1 VKKKNR
7 RMGTPKRTRKNAR
20 GDTPTG
26 DIEINL
32 PPGLDFLSQLEVEDV
47 LELIAEPQ
55 EEERIITLHHNI
67 PRWDDP
73 DDTTARK
80 IVINTK
86 TKETQQFIQRGG
98 KPEWFLKDRDAK
110 RPAPSPTK
118 RR

>member
-1 VKKKNR
+1 
-7 RMGTPKRTRKNAR
+7 MGTPKRPRKKAR
-20 GDTPTG
+20 GDTPIPE
-26 DIEINL
+26 IEIKL
-32 PPGLDFLSQLEVEDV
+32 PLGLDFLSQLEAEDA
-47 LELIAEPQ
+47 LSLIEEPQ
-55 EEERIITLHHNI
+55 EEEQIITFRHNI

-73 DDTTARK
+73 TDTTARK

-98 KPEWFLKDRDAK
+98 QPEWFLKDRDAK

>member
-1 VKKKNR
+1 MKKNR
-7 RMGTPKRTRKNAR
+7 RMGTPKRPRKKAR
-20 GDTPTG
+20 GDTPIPE
-26 DIEINL
+26 IEIKL
-32 PPGLDFLSQLEVEDV
+32 PLGLDFLSQLEAEDA
-47 LELIAEPQ
+47 LSLIEEPQ
-55 EEERIITLHHNI
+55 DEARIITFRHNI

-73 DDTTARK
+73 TDTTARK

-98 KPEWFLKDRDAK
+98 QPEWFLKDRDAK